1 MANRARTTGA
11 GLVLI
16 TGDDAPSSAGAP
28 TLPPSSSST
37 AGPWEDPDFPA
48 RQVSI
53 DGMEAP
59 PVSASSADDEAGS
72 GGGGGGGGTGK
83 TRPGPRC
90 TCGQP
95 AGLSKVKGESSSNQ
109 GRFYYHCSSRACRF
123 FAWSTNTTNT
133 DSDSSGGGGGGGKG
147 KEARKPPLSWK
158 RLHGTRVVNDFG
170 FRASDL
176 AQGGLGDCWVRSGT
190 NVALLYLSTCATTV
204 HALWQPDMHGSH
216 DVGGRV
222 YASGADLQ
230 CASSYLEFL

>member
-1 MANRARTTGA
+1 MAKRARTTGA
-11 GLVLI
+11 GLFLI
-16 TGDDAPSSAGAP
+16 TGDDAPSSEGAP
-28 TLPPSSSST
+28 TLPSSSST

-53 DGMEAP
+53 DGKEAP
-59 PVSASSADDEAGS
+59 PVSASADDEAGS
-72 GGGGGGGGTGK
+72 GGGGGGGGGAGK
-83 TRPGPRC
+83 KRPGPRC

-109 GRFYYHCSSRACRF
+109 GRFYYHCSSRTCRF

-176 AQGGLGDCWVRSGT
+176 AQGGLGDCWVRSYMHAGSPACT
-190 NVALLYLSTCATTV
+190 GALV
-204 HALWQPDMHGSH
+204 FVD
-216 DVGGRV
+216 
-222 YASGADLQ
+222 
-230 CASSYLEFL
+230 